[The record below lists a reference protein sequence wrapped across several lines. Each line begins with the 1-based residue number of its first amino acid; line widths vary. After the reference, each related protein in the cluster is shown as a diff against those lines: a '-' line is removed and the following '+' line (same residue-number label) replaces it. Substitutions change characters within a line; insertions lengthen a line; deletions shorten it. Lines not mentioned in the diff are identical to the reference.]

1 MNIYWHPWFGAIF
14 TTFGYLFVS
23 FVLFQSFIDVMKGAT
38 SVQFSLFSIIH
49 PTQTQFWRRKK
60 IAFLFNFH
68 FFIPPHPNQIKFWNN
83 FAFMFYSHFSNHSSH
98 PIPPKKRHKLFR
110 ISFWYWSINM
120 PKKSEGGWSGIGMAN
135 SGIHPTHVL
144 FLNDHPT
151 QIPPS
156 EILGPVVQNCL
167 ALTVQHGIESRCLR
181 NTHRWSQMTE
191 VQIEGGKNS
200 CIACAGSQIHTNTM
214 WNEKYKI
221 YNVNTNTK
229 DRGRASWLSN

>member
-1 MNIYWHPWFGAIF
+1 MCHKWLGATVPESQESDQIGEKCGNMAILWLSLRHNGSLLAQQLFHMNIYWYSWFGAIF

-98 PIPPKKRHKLFR
+98 PIPPKK
-110 ISFWYWSINM
+110 SINY
-120 PKKSEGGWSGIGMAN
+120 SELVFGTEVLICQKNLRVVGRGLGWQTVG
-135 SGIHPTHVL
+135 L
-144 FLNDHPT
+144 
-151 QIPPS
+151 IPPMFIS
-156 EILGPVVQNCL
+156 
-167 ALTVQHGIESRCLR
+167 
-181 NTHRWSQMTE
+181 WMTIPPRSHQ
-191 VQIEGGKNS
+191 V
-200 CIACAGSQIHTNTM
+200 
-214 WNEKYKI
+214 KY
-221 YNVNTNTK
+221 
-229 DRGRASWLSN
+229 

>member
-1 MNIYWHPWFGAIF
+1 MCHKWLGATVPESQESDQIGEKCGNMAILWLSLRHNGSLLAQQLFHMNIYWYSWFGAIF

-98 PIPPKKRHKLFR
+98 PIPPTTKTLT
-110 ISFWYWSINM
+110 I
-120 PKKSEGGWSGIGMAN
+120 
-135 SGIHPTHVL
+135 
-144 FLNDHPT
+144 
-151 QIPPS
+151 
-156 EILGPVVQNCL
+156 QN
-167 ALTVQHGIESRCLR
+167 
-181 NTHRWSQMTE
+181 
-191 VQIEGGKNS
+191 
-200 CIACAGSQIHTNTM
+200 
-214 WNEKYKI
+214 
-221 YNVNTNTK
+221 
-229 DRGRASWLSN
+229 